1 MAFVGSLIPWVQ
13 QTFVDE
19 DGAPLAGGNVT
30 FKEAG
35 TNTDKDTYSE
45 ADLSAP
51 ALNTNPVVLDA
62 DGRPED
68 GAIFLEPGAYDIFV
82 RDSANALVYTVE
94 GVEDVGATF
103 LSEIGQTLATGQKN
117 AADNYVI
124 TDDDNL
130 VTALPVAGGAYF
142 LPSAADRGL
151 PITFIN
157 LSTTIA
163 AALTPDGVETIN
175 GAAGALPIPAGTSP
189 VFSGAT
195 LVPLSPSAWYLTAYW
210 PITHSLHPS

>member
-1 MAFVGSLIPWVQ
+1 MAVFPGTLIPWVQ
-13 QTFVDE
+13 MQFCDG

-35 TNTDKDTYSE
+35 TNTDKDTFSE
-45 ADLSAP
+45 ADLDP
-51 ALNTNPVVLDA
+51 AAVNTNPVVLDA

-82 RDSANALVYTVE
+82 RDVDDVLIYTVE

-103 LSEIGQTLATGQKN
+103 LSTLGQTLAAGEKN
-117 AADNYVI
+117 AVDNYVI
-124 TDDDNL
+124 TEDDNL

-157 LSTTIA
+157 LSTTIDA
-163 AALTPDGVETIN
+163 DLTPDGVETIN
-175 GAAGALPIPAGTSP
+175 GVAGALTIPAGTSP
-189 VFSGAT
+189 VFSGVT
-195 LVPLSPSAWYLTAYW
+195 LVPLSPSAYYISAYW
-210 PITHSLHPS
+210 TS